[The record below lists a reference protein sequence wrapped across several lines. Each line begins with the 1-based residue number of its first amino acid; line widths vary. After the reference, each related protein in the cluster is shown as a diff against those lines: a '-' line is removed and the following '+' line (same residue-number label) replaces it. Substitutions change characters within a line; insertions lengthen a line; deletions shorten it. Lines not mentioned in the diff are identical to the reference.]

1 MFSWHGNIGREEM
14 PRLLVLARRRG
25 TADKQAWSA
34 VLTAALD
41 SFHLASAA
49 QAQRRDT
56 SKGLFFKL
64 WDRKGQCQDD
74 AHALAGGVRTI
85 IPSCHH
91 IRITSFSSNPVRRSR
106 KPGEGQ
112 VSPSH
117 ARETCGPAMARTE
130 NSLSS
135 SQAEMSL
142 TLACRQQHRWLLRTP

>member
-25 TADKQAWSA
+25 TADKQAWSS

-49 QAQRRDT
+49 KAQRRDT

-64 WDRKGQCQDD
+64 WDRKEQCQDD

-85 IPSCHH
+85 IPPCHH
-91 IRITSFSSNPVRRSR
+91 IRASSFSSNPVMRSR

-112 VSPSH
+112 VSLSH
-117 ARETCGPAMARTE
+117 TGKAYGPVMARTE
-130 NSLSS
+130 
-135 SQAEMSL
+135 
-142 TLACRQQHRWLLRTP
+142 LRAYSAARLKCP